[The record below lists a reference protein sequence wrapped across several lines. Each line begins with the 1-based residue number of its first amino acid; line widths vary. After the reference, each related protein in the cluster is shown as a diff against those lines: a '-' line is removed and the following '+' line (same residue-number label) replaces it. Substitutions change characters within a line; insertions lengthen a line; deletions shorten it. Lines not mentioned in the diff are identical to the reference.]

1 MFGKGKT
8 YAESTP
14 TVRRRAA
21 LLKVQEGG
29 GAARRG
35 GGSIASRASEVA
47 VSIMC
52 ACRVGFWLSRR
63 WRTAGH
69 YEHFC
74 QNMCKKYVEILVTNC
89 INFSEIL

>member
-29 GAARRG
+29 GAAAALQAEQARWM
-35 GGSIASRASEVA
+35 A

-74 QNMCKKYVEILVTNC
+74 QNMCKKYVEILVANC
-89 INFSEIL
+89 LNLYEYIV